1 MEEKKKSKKIIVIS
15 IIVAIIIIAIIVV
28 AVCILANAQQLKL
41 YNYTLELGQENYIE
55 QITKE
60 DNVYVKEGYTYTVKE
75 NKVDINNVGTYDLTF
90 EIKGEGKTTEETKKI
105 QVVDTTPPKVELK
118 QDTFYIGDNINVEEI
133 VEIQDLSQEGKI
145 AYNDANAKIE
155 GKFDTSKEGE
165 TQVIISV
172 TDKNGNTGTQELKVK
187 VKNPIVSV
195 YEYVEEKLKNS
206 DYTFVPAG
214 LSKDNHIYIG
224 YDPCSYYI
232 HSYDGWI
239 DLTDKMSYHF
249 ETIYRKDKV
258 PHSVSNGVG
267 KSYLY
272 YFDNDYTITKGYIDN
287 ISIHN
292 KKADIKL
299 SEFTEWKDIKGTK
312 ESELNEI
319 DKILNNNGKIRLV
332 GKTIDQI
339 KKETIDLR
347 ELK

>member
-1 MEEKKKSKKIIVIS
+1 MREKKKSKKIIVIS
-15 IIVAIIIIAIIVV
+15 IVVAIAVLAIIAI
-28 AVCILANAQQLKL
+28 AVYMLLNTQQLKL
-41 YNYTLELGQENYIE
+41 YDTTIELGQENYIE
-55 QITKE
+55 QIIKE
-60 DNVYVKEGYTYTVKE
+60 DNIYIKEGYTYTVKDS
-75 NKVDINNVGTYDLTF
+75 KIDIKNAGTYDLTF
-90 EIKGEGKTTEETKKI
+90 EIKGEGKTIEETKQI
-105 QVVDTTPPKVELK
+105 RVVDTTPPTVKLK
-118 QDTFYIGDNINVEEI
+118 QDTFYIGDNINIEEI
-133 VEIQDLSQEGKI
+133 VKIQDLSQEGEI
-145 AYNDANAKIE
+145 AYSDANAKIE
-155 GKFDTSKEGE
+155 GQFDTSKEGE
-165 TQVIISV
+165 SKVTISV

-206 DYTFVPAG
+206 DYTFVPASF
-214 LSKDNHIYIG
+214 SKDNHIYIG

-249 ETIYRKDKV
+249 TTIYRKDKV

-272 YFDNDYTITKGYIDN
+272 YFNNDYTITKGYIDE

-299 SEFTEWKDIKGTK
+299 SEFTERKDIKGAK

-319 DKILNNNGKIRLV
+319 DKLLNNNGKIRLV

-339 KKETIDLR
+339 KRETIDLR
-347 ELK
+347 ELE